1 MGKSS
6 PDQAQSPPDILIP
19 GVARRARRPAGDSGA
34 EGAARQRGW
43 PAHVQR
49 ELALLQARF
58 GPLAGRLPSRG
69 AFDAEVVTMARSM
82 YRLHDRR
89 AAPKRAI
96 SMAGGSVL
104 VEKKVHGPG

>member
-1 MGKSS
+1 MSLGELV
-6 PDQAQSPPDILIP
+6 DRLAILELKVRRVSGAGLP
-19 GVARRARRPAGDSGA
+19 MCNVSWPCCRRASGRWPAGC
-34 EGAARQRGW
+34 
-43 PAHVQR
+43 
-49 ELALLQARF
+49 
-58 GPLAGRLPSRG
+58 PSRG